1 MEAGFSGGFDDG
13 FIDEIGR
20 ATRKTSRFVS
30 GSDSPV
36 VCAGIDFL
44 CLGCIVDCWGGAAGS
59 KYYKDQIVMC
69 T

>member
-20 ATRKTSRFVS
+20 GTRKTSKSES

-36 VCAGIDFL
+36 ACDGIDFL
-44 CLGCIVDCWGGAAGS
+44 HPSCVVHCWDGAAGS
-59 KYYKDQIVMC
+59 KYYKDQRL
-69 T
+69 